1 MITETTK
8 EIILTY
14 LNRSNIEGLDM
25 PEINEKLLPQCLVA
39 HHFLIPYQKK
49 IVDFLINEG
58 HVDLS
63 DDEFGDGY
71 ESLSNSVWDFIQKNN
86 L

>member
-14 LNRSNIEGLDM
+14 INESNIESLDM
-25 PEINEKLLPQCLVA
+25 PEINEKVL
-39 HHFLIPYQKK
+39 
-49 IVDFLINEG
+49 DFLINEG

-71 ESLSNSVWDFIQKNN
+71 EALSNSVWKFIQNN
-86 L
+86 IQSYLQ